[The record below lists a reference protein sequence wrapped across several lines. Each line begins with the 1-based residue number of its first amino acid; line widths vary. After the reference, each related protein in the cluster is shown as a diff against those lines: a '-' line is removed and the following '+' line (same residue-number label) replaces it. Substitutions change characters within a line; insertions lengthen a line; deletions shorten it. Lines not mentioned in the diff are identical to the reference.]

1 MDINKFLQ
9 ADEYVDFTA
18 SIIMQKVEELFNG
31 IDSEVEKAKI
41 AYEYVRDEISHIFDT
56 KVDVVKAKASEV
68 LQYQAGICHS
78 KACLL
83 AALLRAVGIPAG
95 FCFQHLTLADDDSL
109 GYCVHAY
116 NAVFLENHWIKL
128 DARGNKEGVDA
139 QFFLGDPILAF
150 KERPHYDE
158 YTWPG
163 IYAEPHKATMK
174 MLEEVSTVQE
184 ILDNI
189 PDYIL
194 GEPDRV
200 E

>member
-1 MDINKFLQ
+1 MSIENFLKE
-9 ADEYVDFTA
+9 DDYVDFTA
-18 SIIMQKVEELFNG
+18 PIIMQKVEELFKG
-31 IDSEVEKAKI
+31 VDREVDKARI
-41 AYEYVRDEISHIFDT
+41 AYEFVRDEVSHIFDT
-56 KVDVVKAKASEV
+56 KEDVVKAKASEV
-68 LQYQAGICHS
+68 LQYKAGICHS

-116 NAVFLENHWIKL
+116 NAVFVENHWIRL

-139 QFFLGDPILAF
+139 QFSIGEPILAF
-150 KERPHYDE
+150 KERPQYDE
-158 YTWPG
+158 YTCPG
-163 IYAEPHKATMK
+163 IYATPHKATMK
-174 MLEEVSTVQE
+174 MLEEVSTMQE
-184 ILDNI
+184 ILDSI

-194 GEPDRV
+194 GEPDSM